1 MFIVSIQIVLIFF
14 FIILPQIKIKFAN
27 KNAEK
32 IIVGDFIGQNFLE
45 ENIIVKNEN
54 SELNNNSEQN
64 SKKINKQLVR
74 ARRL

>member
-74 ARRL
+74 VRRL

>member
-45 ENIIVKNEN
+45 ENIIVNNEDT
-54 SELNNNSEQN
+54 ELNNNLEQN
-64 SKKINKQLVR
+64 SKKINKQLTR
-74 ARRL
+74 T

>member
-45 ENIIVKNEN
+45 ENIIVNNEN
-54 SELNNNSEQN
+54 SELNNNLEQN

-74 ARRL
+74 VRRL

>member
-14 FIILPQIKIKFAN
+14 FIILPQIKIKIA
-27 KNAEK
+27 KKTAEK
-32 IIVGDFIGQNFLE
+32 IIVGDLIGQNFLE

-74 ARRL
+74 VRRL